1 MLKKFLASLF
11 LIVVCAASANAQ
23 LTFTVTFTSQAL
35 SDLSV
40 AEQAMFQDAVDFWDD
55 VIIDHRDGVAR
66 NWELNVDTFS
76 QAASGGGVVLGSAGP
91 SGLIF
96 SNVVADAHTSDQRF
110 IISTGGNANFNVH
123 PDAGALAFST
133 LTHEIGHALGIG
145 TLWEDNEVYNDGIA
159 GNHNRTLAGGTPG
172 EYTGAAALEA
182 WQNEFVGQSSATFV
196 PVETTNPPGGSG
208 TAHGHWNEEDN
219 FGQSLTG
226 IVDFNGRDMRD
237 ELMTG
242 YASPA
247 EEFLSKTTVR
257 SLYDIGFNVVSVPEP
272 SSAVVLMALATVGG
286 FYRRRKVA

>member
-1 MLKKFLASLF
+1 MLKTFLASLF
-11 LIVVCAASANAQ
+11 LTVACAASASAQ

-40 AEQAMFQDAVDFWDD
+40 AEQAMFQDALDFWDD

-66 NWELNVDTFS
+66 NWELNVNTFS

-96 SNVVADAHTSDQRF
+96 SNVVADAHTSNQRF

-159 GNHNRTLAGGTPG
+159 NNSNRTLAGGTPG

-196 PVETTNPPGGSG
+196 PVELGGGSG

-226 IVDFNGRDMRD
+226 IVDQFGRDMRD

-242 YASPA
+242 YASPNP
-247 EEFLSKTTVR
+247 EFLSNTTVQ
-257 SLYDIGFNVVSVPEP
+257 SLYDIGFNVIAVPEP
-272 SSAVVLMALATVGG
+272 GSTGVLLVLATVGVIC
-286 FYRRRKVA
+286 RRRKTA